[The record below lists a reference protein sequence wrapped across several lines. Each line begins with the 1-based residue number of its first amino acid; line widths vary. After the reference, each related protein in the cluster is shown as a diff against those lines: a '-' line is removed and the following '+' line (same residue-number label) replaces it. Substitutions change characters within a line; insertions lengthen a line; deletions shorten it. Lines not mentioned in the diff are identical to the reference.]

1 MRGSGA
7 KCAVLAHEFAGFRA
21 ASPGEKNGRRDVP

>member
-1 MRGSGA
+1 MRGSRV
-7 KCAVLAHEFAGFRA
+7 KCAVLAHEFAGFRV